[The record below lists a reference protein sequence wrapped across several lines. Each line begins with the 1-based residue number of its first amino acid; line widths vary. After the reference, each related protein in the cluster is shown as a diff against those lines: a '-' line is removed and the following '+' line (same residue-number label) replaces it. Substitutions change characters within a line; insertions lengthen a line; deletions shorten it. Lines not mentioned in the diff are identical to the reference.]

1 MWKKNEKR
9 GSVSLAKGV
18 EEKKKKKWRSESAT
32 LSNEVGITNALE
44 AKKKPLRAPP
54 VKENDKE

>member
-1 MWKKNEKR
+1 VEKER
-9 GSVSLAKGV
+9 KTRVSKLAKGV